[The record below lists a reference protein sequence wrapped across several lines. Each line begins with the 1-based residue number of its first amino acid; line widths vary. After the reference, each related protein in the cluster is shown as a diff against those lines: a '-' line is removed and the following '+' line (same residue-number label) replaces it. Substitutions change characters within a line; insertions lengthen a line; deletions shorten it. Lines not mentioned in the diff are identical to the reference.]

1 VSGREVQFGVAL
13 KNFTPYPDE
22 PSIDEIVD
30 YVTTAEALGFH
41 SAWVWDH
48 ILLGTK
54 RPFPFL
60 EALSTLAALA
70 MRTSR
75 LQLGTGVCVL
85 PLRNPVVLAKVLAS
99 IDHLSKGRLILGFA
113 AGWYAR
119 EFEACGVPF
128 RDRGTIFERNV
139 EIVKKFWTEPRVEGA
154 VGGYVFNGAVMLPK
168 PVQRP
173 RPSILFGGYVDA
185 VLRRIVRLGDGWL
198 TYFYTPDSF
207 RKTWGKLHQLA
218 EAQGRDPAELRN
230 VSQLPICVAPTFEEA
245 DRGVREFIGRYFDVA
260 PWSESTPDSAIR
272 GTPDQCAEQLARHVQ
287 AGVEHIVFVPYDYR
301 TGQLEII
308 AREIIPRLR
317 GMRTGI
323 RA

>member
-1 VSGREVQFGVAL
+1 VGGRELQFGVAL

-22 PSIDEIVD
+22 PNIDEITD
-30 YVTTAEALGFH
+30 YVTKAEALGFH

-48 ILLGTK
+48 ILLGTR

-70 MRTSR
+70 MRTGR
-75 LQLGTGVCVL
+75 IRLGTGVCVL
-85 PLRNPVVLAKVLAS
+85 PLRNPVILAKVLAS
-99 IDHLSKGRLILGFA
+99 IDHLSKGRLVLGFA
-113 AGWYAR
+113 AGWYQR

-128 RDRGTIFERNV
+128 GDRGKIFVRNL
-139 EIVKKFWTEPRVEGA
+139 EIVKKFWTEQPVEGA
-154 VGGYVFNGAVMLPK
+154 VGDYVFKGAVMLPR

-173 RPSILFGGYVDA
+173 RPPILFGGYVDA
-185 VLRRIVRLGDGWL
+185 VLRRIVRHGDGWL

-207 RKTWGKLHQLA
+207 RKAWGKLHQFA
-218 EAQGRDPAELRN
+218 REQGRDPAELRN
-230 VSQLPICVAPTFEEA
+230 VSQLPIYVARTFEEA
-245 DRGVREFIGRYFDVA
+245 DRGIREFISRYFDVA

-287 AGVEHIVFVPYDYR
+287 AGVEHIVFVPHDYDP
-301 TGQLEII
+301 GQLEII

-317 GMRTGI
+317 GMARGAT
-323 RA
+323 A

>member
-22 PSIDEIVD
+22 PSIDELVD
-30 YVTTAEALGFH
+30 YVTTAEGLGFH

-85 PLRNPVVLAKVLAS
+85 PLRNPVVLAKVLGS

-128 RDRGTIFERNV
+128 RDRGKIFERNV
-139 EIVKKFWTEPRVEGA
+139 EIVKKFWTEQRVEGA

-173 RPSILFGGYVDA
+173 RPTILFGGYVDA
-185 VLRRIVRLGDGWL
+185 VLRRIVRHGDGWL

-230 VSQLPICVAPTFEEA
+230 VSQLPIYVAQTFEEA
-245 DRGVREFIGRYFDVA
+245 DRGIREFIGRYFDVA

-272 GTPDQCAEQLARHVQ
+272 GTPDQCAEQLARHIQ
-287 AGVEHIVFVPYDYR
+287 AGVEHIVCVPYDYR

-308 AREIIPRLR
+308 AREVIPRLR
-317 GMRTGI
+317 GMRTGVS
-323 RA
+323 A

>member
-1 VSGREVQFGVAL
+1 MAGREIQFGVAL
-13 KNFTPYPDE
+13 KNFTTYPDE

-30 YVTTAEALGFH
+30 YTTRAEALGFH

-48 ILLGTK
+48 ILLGSK

-70 MRTSR
+70 MRTTR
-75 LQLGTGVCVL
+75 IRLGTGVCVL
-85 PLRNPVVLAKVLAS
+85 PLRNPVILAKVLAS

-128 RDRGTIFERNV
+128 KERGKIFVRNLD
-139 EIVKKFWTEPRVEGA
+139 ILKKFWTEQAVAGA
-154 VGGYVFNGAVMLPK
+154 VDGYVFNGAVMLPK

-173 RPSILFGGYVDA
+173 RPPILFGGYVDA
-185 VLRRIVRLGDGWL
+185 VLRRIVRYGDGWL

-207 RKTWGKLHQLA
+207 RKNWGKIHALA
-218 EAQGRDPAELRN
+218 REHGRDPAELRN
-230 VSQLPICVAPTFEEA
+230 VSQLPIYAARTFEDAE
-245 DRGVREFIGRYFDVA
+245 RGIREFIGRYFDVA

-272 GTPDQCAEQLARHVQ
+272 GTPAQCAEQLARHIA
-287 AGVEHIVFVPYDYR
+287 AGVEHIVFVPYEYR
-301 TGQLEII
+301 TDQLDII
-308 AREIIPRLR
+308 ARDIIPRLR
-317 GMRTGI
+317 GMTAGVT
-323 RA
+323 A